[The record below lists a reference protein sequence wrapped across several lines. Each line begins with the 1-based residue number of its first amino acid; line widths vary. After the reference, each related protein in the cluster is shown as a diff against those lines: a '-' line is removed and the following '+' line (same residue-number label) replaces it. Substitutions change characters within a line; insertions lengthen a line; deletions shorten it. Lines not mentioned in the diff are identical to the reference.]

1 MASTKKNVQSKKR
14 GRPPK
19 QQPKKQTGKQTRQKY
34 DNKIVQ
40 EAVILVLLA
49 FCVIFFISNLILLL
63 IRMRE
68 LNVHVPPSPC

>member
-49 FCVIFFISNLILLL
+49 FCVIFFISNNTFAIGSLFYWGLRINAKNL
-63 IRMRE
+63 
-68 LNVHVPPSPC
+68 

>member
-49 FCVIFFISNLILLL
+49 FL
-63 IRMRE
+63 
-68 LNVHVPPSPC
+68 